1 MTNRDVYKAA
11 LGLASERQASD
22 QNTDYEE
29 RACFLLPVV
38 CARCARLDSFWRA
51 ANDEEPHSLPESC
64 AWSLDADFPL
74 SAPFASPAS
83 VLLASLLV
91 LEENPTLSD
100 ALSELGSALLEELSR
115 AIPWQ
120 IESTVQKYESA

>member
-1 MTNRDVYKAA
+1 MTNRDIYKAA
-11 LGLASERQASD
+11 LGLASERQAST

-38 CARCARLDSFWRA
+38 CARCARLDSFWRI
-51 ANDEEPHSLPESC
+51 ANDQAPHSLPESC
-64 AWSLDADFPL
+64 SWSLDADFPL

-83 VLLASLLV
+83 ALLASLLV
-91 LEENPTLSD
+91 LEENPELS
-100 ALSELGSALLEELSR
+100 ASLSGLCSALLEELSR

-120 IESTVQKYESA
+120 TENTVQKYETA